1 MIEMAKKFT
10 DFAKFIFDTHAF
22 SRFFASFFAHFHS
35 SHIFTHTFKNP
46 PKPIFTN
53 AFFKNI
59 FLILAAIMTFTTLPA
74 NALEFT
80 ISESGNSLDDKNTV
94 LIFGGMQGD
103 EPGGFH
109 AASLL
114 ISDYNITKGK
124 IIVAPNLAF
133 DSIIK
138 RARGVKGDLNRKF
151 AHISKDDPD
160 YETIQRIKELIL
172 RDEVGMVLN
181 LHDGW
186 GFYHPTFIDEM
197 KNPKR
202 WGNSSVIDTKEIN
215 ASRWG
220 DLENIAADTVKV
232 LNSKLIDPKHK
243 YHLKNT
249 QTKELEDTQMLKA
262 LTYFVISNN
271 KAAFANEASKNL
283 PVNLRA
289 YYHLVAIENYFKT
302 VGIEFERSFELTPE
316 GVKRAIN
323 KELSVRLFT
332 NKILIS
338 LDNPRKEIRFLPFP
352 LNRVYDYSTS
362 NEITA
367 VIADNKG
374 FFIQYGNNFQTRIT
388 PEYLEFSDAFSE
400 FMMVV
405 DGEERLVP
413 FATKVVVKDEFM
425 IPKIKG
431 VRVNVIGLDKGRDES
446 GIKIVKK
453 QMIPQYSLDNAGKVF
468 RVEFYE
474 LRWAMLSQEAVFVQ
488 SQKIIKNAPQPS
500 IQTHE
505 EAKNKDRF
513 LGSILVEFE
522 DK

>member
-1 MIEMAKKFT
+1 M
-10 DFAKFIFDTHAF
+10 
-22 SRFFASFFAHFHS
+22 RFFWL
-35 SHIFTHTFKNP
+35 
-46 PKPIFTN
+46 
-53 AFFKNI
+53 
-59 FLILAAIMTFTTLPA
+59 LILATSLFG
-74 NALEFT
+74 LEFT
-80 ISESGNSLDDKNTV
+80 ISENGKSLGDNNTI

-151 AHISKDDPD
+151 AKLDKKDPD
-160 YETIQRIKELIL
+160 YETVQRIKELIL
-172 RDEVGMVLN
+172 REEVGMVLN

-202 WGNSSVIDTKEIN
+202 WGNSSVIDTREIN
-215 ASRWG
+215 ATKYKE
-220 DLENIAADTVKV
+220 LESIAANTVEV

-249 QTKELEDTQMLKA
+249 KTKELEDTQMLKA

-302 VGIEFERSFELTPE
+302 AGLEFERGFELSPD
-316 GVKRAIN
+316 GVQKAIN
-323 KELSVRLFT
+323 KELQIKMF
-332 NKILIS
+332 NYKILLS
-338 LDNPRKEIRFLPFP
+338 LKKPRSIINYLPFP
-352 LNRVYDYSTS
+352 VHRTLDYTTS

-367 VIADNKG
+367 VVADEKG
-374 FFIQYGNNFQTRIT
+374 FFVQYGNRFQARIK
-388 PEYLEFSDAFSE
+388 PEYFEFSDAFNDFSII
-400 FMMVV
+400 V
-405 DGEERLVP
+405 DDEQQIVP
-413 FATKVVVKDEFM
+413 FASKVRVKKYFQ

-431 VRVNVIGLDKGRDES
+431 VRVNVIGLDKGKDES
-446 GIKIVKK
+446 GLKVRKK
-453 QMIPQYSLDNAGKVF
+453 DMLSQYSLDKAGKIF

-474 LRWAMLSQEAVFVQ
+474 LRAANLAQQVIDKNAS
-488 SQKIIKNAPQPS
+488 KIIKNAPQ
-500 IQTHE
+500 INHKTYE
-505 EAKNKDRF
+505 KVVKKDKF
-513 LGSILVEFE
+513 LGLILVEFE
-522 DK
+522 

>member
-1 MIEMAKKFT
+1 M
-10 DFAKFIFDTHAF
+10 
-22 SRFFASFFAHFHS
+22 RFFWL
-35 SHIFTHTFKNP
+35 
-46 PKPIFTN
+46 
-53 AFFKNI
+53 
-59 FLILAAIMTFTTLPA
+59 LILATSLFG
-74 NALEFT
+74 LEFT
-80 ISESGNSLDDKNTV
+80 ISENGKSLGDNNTI

-151 AHISKDDPD
+151 AKLDKKDPD
-160 YETIQRIKELIL
+160 YETVQRIKELIL
-172 RDEVGMVLN
+172 REEVGMVLN

-202 WGNSSVIDTKEIN
+202 WGNSSVIDTREIN
-215 ASRWG
+215 ATKYKE
-220 DLENIAADTVKV
+220 LESIAANTVEV

-249 QTKELEDTQMLKA
+249 KTKELEDTQMLKA

-302 VGIEFERSFELTPE
+302 AGLEFERGFELSPD
-316 GVKRAIN
+316 GVQKAIN
-323 KELSVRLFT
+323 KELQIKMF
-332 NKILIS
+332 NDKILLS
-338 LDNPRKEIRFLPFP
+338 LKKPRSIINYLPFP
-352 LNRVYDYSTS
+352 VHRTLDYTTS

-367 VIADNKG
+367 VVADEKG
-374 FFIQYGNNFQTRIT
+374 FFVQYGNRFQARIK
-388 PEYLEFSDAFSE
+388 PEYFEFSDAFNDFSII
-400 FMMVV
+400 V
-405 DGEERLVP
+405 DDEQQIVP
-413 FATKVVVKDEFM
+413 FASKVRVKKYFQ

-431 VRVNVIGLDKGRDES
+431 VRVNVIGLDKGKDES
-446 GIKIVKK
+446 GLKVRKK
-453 QMIPQYSLDNAGKVF
+453 DMLSQYSLDKAGKIF

-474 LRWAMLSQEAVFVQ
+474 LRAANLAQQVIDKNAS
-488 SQKIIKNAPQPS
+488 KIIKNAPQ
-500 IQTHE
+500 INHKTYE
-505 EAKNKDRF
+505 KVVKKDKF
-513 LGSILVEFE
+513 LGLILVEFE
-522 DK
+522 

>member
-1 MIEMAKKFT
+1 M
-10 DFAKFIFDTHAF
+10 
-22 SRFFASFFAHFHS
+22 RFFWL
-35 SHIFTHTFKNP
+35 
-46 PKPIFTN
+46 
-53 AFFKNI
+53 
-59 FLILAAIMTFTTLPA
+59 LILATSLFG
-74 NALEFT
+74 LEFT
-80 ISESGNSLDDKNTV
+80 ISENGKSLGDNNTI

-151 AHISKDDPD
+151 AKLDKKDPD
-160 YETIQRIKELIL
+160 YETVQRIKELIL
-172 RDEVGMVLN
+172 REEVGMVLN

-202 WGNSSVIDTKEIN
+202 WGNSSVIDTREIN
-215 ASRWG
+215 ATKYKE
-220 DLENIAADTVKV
+220 LESIAANTVEV

-249 QTKELEDTQMLKA
+249 KTKELEDTQMLKA

-302 VGIEFERSFELTPE
+302 AGIEFERGFELSPD
-316 GVKRAIN
+316 GVQKAIN
-323 KELSVRLFT
+323 KELQIKMF
-332 NKILIS
+332 NDKILLS
-338 LDNPRKEIRFLPFP
+338 LKKPRSIINYLPFP
-352 LNRVYDYSTS
+352 VHRTLDYTTS

-367 VIADNKG
+367 VVADEKG
-374 FFIQYGNNFQTRIT
+374 FFVQYGNRFQARIK
-388 PEYLEFSDAFSE
+388 PEYFEFSDAFNDFSII
-400 FMMVV
+400 V
-405 DGEERLVP
+405 DEEQQIVP
-413 FATKVVVKDEFM
+413 FASKVRVKKYFQ

-431 VRVNVIGLDKGRDES
+431 VRVNVIGLDKGKDES
-446 GIKIVKK
+446 GLKVRKK
-453 QMIPQYSLDNAGKVF
+453 DMLSQYSLDKAGKIF

-474 LRWAMLSQEAVFVQ
+474 LRAANLAQQVIDKNAS
-488 SQKIIKNAPQPS
+488 KIIKNAPQ
-500 IQTHE
+500 INHKTYE
-505 EAKNKDRF
+505 KVVKKDKF
-513 LGSILVEFE
+513 LGLILVEFE
-522 DK
+522 

>member
-1 MIEMAKKFT
+1 M
-10 DFAKFIFDTHAF
+10 
-22 SRFFASFFAHFHS
+22 RFFWL
-35 SHIFTHTFKNP
+35 
-46 PKPIFTN
+46 
-53 AFFKNI
+53 
-59 FLILAAIMTFTTLPA
+59 LILATSLFG
-74 NALEFT
+74 LEFT
-80 ISESGNSLDDKNTV
+80 ISENGKSLGDNNTI

-151 AHISKDDPD
+151 AKLDKKDPD
-160 YETIQRIKELIL
+160 YETVQRIKELIL
-172 RDEVGMVLN
+172 REEVGMVLN

-202 WGNSSVIDTKEIN
+202 WGNSSVIDTREIN
-215 ASRWG
+215 ATKYKE
-220 DLENIAADTVKV
+220 LESIAANTVEV

-249 QTKELEDTQMLKA
+249 KTKELEDTQMLKA

-283 PVNLRA
+283 PVNLRT

-302 VGIEFERSFELTPE
+302 AGIEFERGFELTPD
-316 GVKRAIN
+316 GVQKAIN
-323 KELSVRLFT
+323 KELQIKMF
-332 NKILIS
+332 NDKILLS
-338 LDNPRKEIRFLPFP
+338 LKKPRSIINYLPFP
-352 LNRVYDYSTS
+352 VHRTLDYTTS

-367 VIADNKG
+367 VVADEKG
-374 FFIQYGNNFQTRIT
+374 FFVQYGNRFQARIK
-388 PEYLEFSDAFSE
+388 PEYFEFSDAFNDFSII
-400 FMMVV
+400 V
-405 DGEERLVP
+405 DDEQQIVP
-413 FATKVVVKDEFM
+413 FASKVRVKKYFQ

-431 VRVNVIGLDKGRDES
+431 VRVNVIGLDKGKDES
-446 GIKIVKK
+446 GLKVRKK
-453 QMIPQYSLDNAGKVF
+453 DMLSQYSLDKAGKIF

-474 LRWAMLSQEAVFVQ
+474 LRAANLAQQVIDKNAS
-488 SQKIIKNAPQPS
+488 KIIKNAPQ
-500 IQTHE
+500 INHKTYE
-505 EAKNKDRF
+505 KVVKKDKF
-513 LGSILVEFE
+513 LGLILVEFE
-522 DK
+522 

>member
-1 MIEMAKKFT
+1 MKQLALLLLFM
-10 DFAKFIFDTHAF
+10 
-22 SRFFASFFAHFHS
+22 
-35 SHIFTHTFKNP
+35 
-46 PKPIFTN
+46 N
-53 AFFKNI
+53 ALF
-59 FLILAAIMTFTTLPA
+59 
-74 NALEFT
+74 ALEFT
-80 ISESGNSLDDKNTV
+80 ISEKGESLGDKNTV

-151 AHISKDDPD
+151 AELNKNDPD
-160 YETIQRIKELIL
+160 YATIQRIKELIL

-186 GFYHPTFIDEM
+186 GFYHPTFVDEL

-202 WGNSSVIDTKEIN
+202 WGNSSVIDTTEIN
-215 ASRWG
+215 ASKWG
-220 DLENIAADTVKV
+220 ELERIATNTVEV
-232 LNSKLIDPKHK
+232 LNSKLIDEKHK

-249 QTKELEDTQMLKA
+249 KTKELADTEMLKA

-289 YYHLVAIENYFKT
+289 YYHLVAIENYLKT
-302 VGIEFERSFELTPE
+302 AGIEFERDFELSPK
-316 GVKRAIN
+316 GVQQAIN
-323 KELSVRLFT
+323 KEIIVKLFT
-332 NKILIS
+332 SKILIS
-338 LDNPRKEIRFLPFP
+338 LDKPRKDIKFVPFP
-352 LNRVYDYSTS
+352 LNREYDYATS

-367 VIADNKG
+367 IVADKKG
-374 FFIQYGNNFQTRIT
+374 YFIQYGNRFQARLH
-388 PEYLEFSDAFSE
+388 PEYFEFSDAFNE
-400 FMMVV
+400 FKMEI
-405 DGEERLVP
+405 DGEVKLVP
-413 FATKVVVKDEFM
+413 FASKVLVKKEFM

-431 VRVNVIGLDKGRDES
+431 VRVNIIGLDKGRDES
-446 GIKIVKK
+446 GIKVVKK
-453 QMIPQYSLDNAGKVF
+453 NMIPQYSLDTASKMF

-474 LRWAMLSQEAVFVQ
+474 LRWAMLDQQAV
-488 SQKIIKNAPQPS
+488 SYIDDKIIKNAQEPS
-500 IQTHE
+500 IKIYE
-505 EAKNKDRF
+505 EAKNKDKF

-522 DK
+522 

>member
-1 MIEMAKKFT
+1 MKQLALLLLFM
-10 DFAKFIFDTHAF
+10 
-22 SRFFASFFAHFHS
+22 
-35 SHIFTHTFKNP
+35 
-46 PKPIFTN
+46 N
-53 AFFKNI
+53 ALF
-59 FLILAAIMTFTTLPA
+59 
-74 NALEFT
+74 ALEFT
-80 ISESGNSLDDKNTV
+80 ISEKGESLGDKNTV

-151 AHISKDDPD
+151 AELNKNDPD
-160 YETIQRIKELIL
+160 YATIQRIKELIL

-186 GFYHPTFIDEM
+186 GFYHPTFVDEL

-202 WGNSSVIDTKEIN
+202 WGNSSVIDTTEIN
-215 ASRWG
+215 ASKWG
-220 DLENIAADTVKV
+220 ELERIATNTVEV
-232 LNSKLIDPKHK
+232 LNSKLIDEKHK

-249 QTKELEDTQMLKA
+249 KTKELADTEMLKA

-289 YYHLVAIENYFKT
+289 YYHLVAIENYLKT
-302 VGIEFERSFELTPE
+302 AGIEFERDFELSPK
-316 GVKRAIN
+316 GVQQAIN
-323 KELSVRLFT
+323 KEIIVKLFT
-332 NKILIS
+332 SKILIS
-338 LDNPRKEIRFLPFP
+338 LDKPRKDIKFVPFP
-352 LNRVYDYSTS
+352 LNREYDYATS

-367 VIADNKG
+367 IVADKKG
-374 FFIQYGNNFQTRIT
+374 YFIQYGNRFQARLH
-388 PEYLEFSDAFSE
+388 PEYFEFSDAFNE
-400 FMMVV
+400 FKMEI
-405 DGEERLVP
+405 DGEVKLVP
-413 FATKVVVKDEFM
+413 FASKVLVKKEFM

-431 VRVNVIGLDKGRDES
+431 VRVNIIGLDKGRDES
-446 GIKIVKK
+446 GIRVVKK
-453 QMIPQYSLDNAGKVF
+453 NMIPQYSLDMAGKMF

-474 LRWAMLSQEAVFVQ
+474 LRWAMLDQQAV
-488 SQKIIKNAPQPS
+488 SHIDDKIIKNAQEPS
-500 IQTHE
+500 IKTYE
-505 EAKNKDRF
+505 EAKNKDKF

-522 DK
+522 

>member
-1 MIEMAKKFT
+1 M
-10 DFAKFIFDTHAF
+10 
-22 SRFFASFFAHFHS
+22 RFFWL
-35 SHIFTHTFKNP
+35 
-46 PKPIFTN
+46 
-53 AFFKNI
+53 
-59 FLILAAIMTFTTLPA
+59 LILATSLFG
-74 NALEFT
+74 LEFT
-80 ISESGNSLDDKNTV
+80 ISENGKSLGDNNTI

-151 AHISKDDPD
+151 AKLDKQDPD
-160 YETIQRIKELIL
+160 YETVQRIKELIL
-172 RDEVGMVLN
+172 REEVGMVLN

-202 WGNSSVIDTKEIN
+202 WGNSSVIDTREIN
-215 ASRWG
+215 ATKYKE
-220 DLENIAADTVKV
+220 LESIAANTVEV

-249 QTKELEDTQMLKA
+249 KTKELEDTQMLKA

-302 VGIEFERSFELTPE
+302 AGLEFERGFELSPD
-316 GVKRAIN
+316 GVQKAIN
-323 KELSVRLFT
+323 KELQIKMF
-332 NKILIS
+332 NDKILLS
-338 LDNPRKEIRFLPFP
+338 LKKPRSIINYLPFP
-352 LNRVYDYSTS
+352 VHRTLDYTTS

-367 VIADNKG
+367 VVADEKG
-374 FFIQYGNNFQTRIT
+374 FFVQYGNRFQARIK
-388 PEYLEFSDAFSE
+388 PEYFEFSDAFNDFSII
-400 FMMVV
+400 V
-405 DGEERLVP
+405 DDEQQIVP
-413 FATKVVVKDEFM
+413 FASKVRVKKYFQ

-431 VRVNVIGLDKGRDES
+431 VRVNVIGLDKGKDES
-446 GIKIVKK
+446 GLKVRKK
-453 QMIPQYSLDNAGKVF
+453 DMLSQYSLDKAGKIF

-474 LRWAMLSQEAVFVQ
+474 LRAANLAQQVIDKNAS
-488 SQKIIKNAPQPS
+488 KIIKNAPQ
-500 IQTHE
+500 INHKTYE
-505 EAKNKDRF
+505 KVVKKDKF
-513 LGSILVEFE
+513 LGLILVEFE
-522 DK
+522 

>member
-1 MIEMAKKFT
+1 M
-10 DFAKFIFDTHAF
+10 
-22 SRFFASFFAHFHS
+22 RFFWL
-35 SHIFTHTFKNP
+35 
-46 PKPIFTN
+46 
-53 AFFKNI
+53 
-59 FLILAAIMTFTTLPA
+59 LILATSLFG
-74 NALEFT
+74 LEFT
-80 ISESGNSLDDKNTV
+80 ISENGKSLGDNNTI

-151 AHISKDDPD
+151 AKLDKKDPD
-160 YETIQRIKELIL
+160 YETVQRIKELIL
-172 RDEVGMVLN
+172 LDEVGMVLN

-202 WGNSSVIDTKEIN
+202 WGNSSVIDTREIN
-215 ASRWG
+215 ATKYKE
-220 DLENIAADTVKV
+220 LESIAANTVEV

-249 QTKELEDTQMLKA
+249 KTKELEDTQMLKA

-283 PVNLRA
+283 PVNLRT

-302 VGIEFERSFELTPE
+302 AGIEFERGFELSPD
-316 GVKRAIN
+316 GVQKAIN
-323 KELSVRLFT
+323 KELQIKMF
-332 NKILIS
+332 NDKILLS
-338 LDNPRKEIRFLPFP
+338 LKKPRSIINYLPFP
-352 LNRVYDYSTS
+352 VHRTLDYTTS

-367 VIADNKG
+367 VVADEKG
-374 FFIQYGNNFQTRIT
+374 FFVQYGNRFQARIK
-388 PEYLEFSDAFSE
+388 PEYFEFSDAFNDFSII
-400 FMMVV
+400 V
-405 DGEERLVP
+405 DEEQQIVP
-413 FATKVVVKDEFM
+413 FASKVRVKKYFQ

-431 VRVNVIGLDKGRDES
+431 VRVNVIGLDKGKDES
-446 GIKIVKK
+446 GLKVRKK
-453 QMIPQYSLDNAGKVF
+453 DMLSQYSLDKAGKIF

-474 LRWAMLSQEAVFVQ
+474 LRAANLAQQVIDKNAS
-488 SQKIIKNAPQPS
+488 KIIKNAPQ
-500 IQTHE
+500 INHKTYE
-505 EAKNKDRF
+505 KVVKKDKF
-513 LGSILVEFE
+513 LGLILVEFE
-522 DK
+522 